1 MTIPLLLMM
10 AAAADF
16 SGPWELI
23 LRGGQISD
31 ANRVQV
37 SLKNGKY
44 FFSMSGMEFHGTP
57 EGERI
62 RFDCVEDGRSC
73 GEFTASV
80 TGDTMTGAGK
90 LEGIPMEWSGRRPA
104 VRPGSGPARHEFTPS
119 VFYRY
124 FSSEPAPVLRIFPG
138 DTVHTTTVDA
148 GGRDE
153 KGVRRVFG
161 GNPLTGP
168 FYVEGAMPGDVVAV
182 KLNRVRLNRDSAQSG
197 AQVVPGA
204 LEPRGLRDIPKV
216 EKFDSEWALDRSAG
230 VGRLKNPTPKLK
242 NFVTPLRPMVGC
254 IGVAPPQRQ
263 SFRSGDL
270 GDWGGNLDYNQI
282 VEGVTVFLPVYTP
295 GALLYVG
302 DGHAAQGDGELTGDA
317 LETSLELEFTVDLQP
332 GVRLNQARI
341 ESDEFIMLSG
351 VANSLVEALQRATS
365 GMSRY
370 LAGKYGLNPAEAGIV
385 MGSSMKYD
393 IAEIVDPHVHV
404 VAKLPRK
411 VLEGIAAQ

>member
-10 AAAADF
+10 AAAADV
-16 SGPWELI
+16 SGSWELI
-23 LRGGQISD
+23 LRGGQVVD
-31 ANRVQV
+31 ASRVQV
-37 SLKNGKY
+37 ALKDGKY
-44 FFSMSGMEFHGTP
+44 GFSMSGMEFRGTP

-62 RFDCVEDGRSC
+62 RFACVENGKPC
-73 GEFTASV
+73 GELLASV
-80 TGDTMTGAGK
+80 AGEAMTGSGK
-90 LEGIPMEWSGRRPA
+90 LDGIPMELSGQRPA
-104 VRPGSGPARHEFTPS
+104 VRPGTGPARHEFTPA
-119 VFYRY
+119 VFYRQ
-124 FSSEPAPVLRIFPG
+124 FSSDPAPALRVFPG

-153 KGVRRVFG
+153 KGERRVFG

-168 FYVEGAMPGDVVAV
+168 FYVEGAMPGDVLAV
-182 KLNRVRLNRDSAQSG
+182 KLTRVRLNRDSAQSG
-197 AQVVPGA
+197 DTVTGKA
-204 LEPRGLRDIPKV
+204 LEPYMFRDLPKV
-216 EKFDSEWALDRSAG
+216 ADFDSSWALDRTSG
-230 VGRLKNPTPKLK
+230 TGRLKNPTPKLK
-242 NFVTPLRPMVGC
+242 DFAVPLKPMVGC
-254 IGVAPPQRQ
+254 IGVAPPSRQ

-282 VEGVTVFLPVYTP
+282 VEGVTVFLPVFTS

-317 LETSLELEFTVDLQP
+317 LETSLELEFTVDVQHN
-332 GVRLNQARI
+332 VRLNQPRI

-351 VANSLVEALQRATS
+351 VANSLSDALQRATS
-365 GMSRY
+365 GMQRY
-370 LAGKYGLNPAEAGIV
+370 LATKYGLNPAEAGIV

-411 VLEGIAAQ
+411 VLEGLTAQ